1 MAHAMEDVR
10 RKSSTNFK
18 EEERLNPG
26 SERNRVPQ
34 PQPARRRQRNKA
46 ALGGSQNEDLK
57 GPKPGRGPRGG
68 ST

>member
-1 MAHAMEDVR
+1 MAHVLDDVQP
-10 RKSSTNFK
+10 KSSGDSK

-26 SERNRVPQ
+26 SEPNRVPQ
-34 PQPARRRQRNKA
+34 PQPPRRRQRNKA

-57 GPKPGRGPRGG
+57 GPKPRRGPRGG

>member
-1 MAHAMEDVR
+1 MAHVFNDVQP
-10 RKSSTNFK
+10 KSSEDSK

-26 SERNRVPQ
+26 SEPNRVPQ
-34 PQPARRRQRNKA
+34 PQPPRRRQRNKA

>member
-1 MAHAMEDVR
+1 MVHAIDDFGPKGSVD
-10 RKSSTNFK
+10 TK

-26 SERNRVPQ
+26 SEPHRVPQ
-34 PQPARRRQRNKA
+34 PQPPRRRRRNKA

-57 GPKPGRGPRGG
+57 GPKPERGPRGG